1 MIIDA
6 CALVGAIPMR
16 RAPVDFPQLREE
28 MDRVGVSR
36 AVVVGLRG
44 MHADARKGNDYVF
57 DMTADDPRL
66 VPTAVIGPRAPMLDI
81 PDLIED
87 AVRRGAAGLVFPVVS
102 EMLSGALPVRRATD
116 QAAATGLPLIA
127 CGAIQHGAST
137 QLAEMTTGLGCKLL
151 IAGANY
157 YLIDELIAV
166 LEEHPHVYVE
176 TSWQVLPGCIE
187 LLVDAGGADRVLFGS
202 GAPVRPVRPAL
213 NMVLDADVD
222 DAVKRRIL
230 AGNAMA
236 LFGLDGEVSED
247 EPLPSVEVPGTAA
260 IDVHNHLGT
269 MPGMSATVRDAD
281 GIEQLA
287 SEYGMEYSVCS
298 SYVGYYDDLDAGNC
312 EMIDVVT
319 SRPRLLGSPVI
330 SPTHLKDSVRWL
342 DMFDKTDRLAHATLM
357 IDTVRELPGSEG
369 YMALFAETAKRGI
382 AIFLNGPNWDNV
394 RLLGW
399 PSGPARPPFESRSA
413 ARDLR
418 DMLIEVDRRHP
429 ELAIIAGH
437 GMGDD
442 GIWLAQRTQ
451 SFYLEYSGT
460 YPERGFLRQAI
471 DKVGADRI
479 VFGSDLDFIKPAYAL
494 GVYQAAQMTPEE
506 ERLIMAENARGILR
520 LPKD

>member
-6 CALVGAIPMR
+6 YAQVGAIPMR
-16 RAPVDFPQLREE
+16 RSPVDFPQLHDE
-28 MDRVGVSR
+28 MERTGVSR

-57 DMTADDPRL
+57 AMTADDPRL
-66 VPTAVIGPRAPMLDI
+66 VPTAVIGPRAGMLDV

-87 AVRRGAAGLVFPVVS
+87 AVRRGAVALAFPVVPA
-102 EMLSGALPVRRATD
+102 MLSGSLPVCRTLQ

-127 CGAIQHGAST
+127 CGAIQHGAPT
-137 QLAEMTTGLGCKLL
+137 QLAEMTADLDCKLL

-166 LEEHPHVYVE
+166 LEEHPHTYVE
-176 TSWQVLPGCIE
+176 TSWQVSPGCIE
-187 LLVDAGGADRVLFGS
+187 LLVEAGGADRVLFGS
-202 GAPVRPVRPAL
+202 GEPVRPVRPAL

-222 DAVKRRIL
+222 DAVKRKIL
-230 AGNAMA
+230 AGNAIT
-236 LFGLDGEVSED
+236 LFGLEGEVRED
-247 EPLPSVEVPGTAA
+247 EPLPAVEVPATHA

-269 MPGMSATVRDAD
+269 MPSMSATIRDAD
-281 GIEQLA
+281 AIEQLA

-298 SYVGYYDDLDAGNC
+298 SYVSYYDDLDAGNR
-312 EMIDVVT
+312 EMLDVAT

-330 SPTHLKDSVRWL
+330 SPTHFEDSVRWL
-342 DMFDKTDRLAHATLM
+342 DMFDKNDRLAHATLM
-357 IDTVRELPGSEG
+357 IDTVRDLPGSEG
-369 YMALFAETAKRGI
+369 YMNLFAEAAKRRI
-382 AIFLNGPNWDNV
+382 AIFLNGPSWDNV

-399 PSGPARPPFESRSA
+399 PSGPAHPPFEGRSA
-413 ARDLR
+413 SRDLR

-429 ELAIIAGH
+429 ELPIIAGH

-442 GIWLAQRTQ
+442 GLWLAQRTR
-451 SFYLEYSGT
+451 SFYLEHSGT

-471 DKVGADRI
+471 DTVGAERI

-494 GVYQAAQMTPEE
+494 GVYQAAEMTPEE
-506 ERLIMAENARGILR
+506 ERLIMAENARRILR
-520 LPKD
+520 LPKS